1 MHRISDVDVVIAGRG
16 GGSLEDL
23 WCFNEEKVAR
33 AIVACRV
40 PVISAVGH
48 EIDVSIADLVADRRA
63 LTPSEA
69 GELVVPSVQ
78 DLRDSLEYTAQRMRQ
93 VLRNCVERIRLQLSA
108 IEARSVLQRPMTL
121 IDQRRMSC
129 DELGQRIV
137 TAIKLFVERRQ
148 QTVARTAASLHAL
161 SPLQVLSRGY
171 SLTQTAD
178 GQVLRDADQVSTGD
192 QLITRLA
199 SGVVHSTVK

>member
-1 MHRISDVDVVIAGRG
+1 
-16 GGSLEDL
+16 
-23 WCFNEEKVAR
+23 VAR

-69 GELVVPSVQ
+69 GEFVVPSVQ
-78 DLRDSLEYTAQRMRQ
+78 ELKDTLHQTAQRMRQ
-93 VLRNCVERIRLQLSA
+93 VLRNCVERVRLQLSA

-121 IDQRRMSC
+121 IDQRRMAC
-129 DELGQRIV
+129 DELGQRVV
-137 TAIKLFVERRQ
+137 TAMKLFVERRQ

-161 SPLQVLSRGY
+161 SPLQVLSRGF
-171 SLTQTAD
+171 SLTQTSD

-192 QLITRLA
+192 LLTTRLA
-199 SGVVHSTVK
+199 SGMVNSTVN